1 MNLTKNKRIR
11 LKGQA
16 LQNLH
21 EEVYELDGG
30 VDCISGEPIA
40 EGTPAHHVNHGKD
53 KEDRKENMCMLGTTN
68 HQRAHFKD
76 VSNIKILCKEYL
88 KQRDGINKWNS

>member
-1 MNLTKNKRIR
+1 MLQKQKRIR

-21 EEVYELDGG
+21 IEVYNLDNGK
-30 VDCISGEPIA
+30 DCLNGESIP

-68 HQRAHFKD
+68 HHRAHFKD
-76 VSNIKILCKEYL
+76 VREIKRLCKEYL
-88 KQRDGINKWNS
+88 RQRDGINKWNM